1 MSLIK
6 KIALGTAQFG
16 MNYGISNVV
25 GKTSFDEACKVFTY
39 AESIGIN
46 TLDTANKYLD
56 SEKVIGEVG
65 LSHWNI
71 ISKYPEVNNEEELL
85 SSINGSLKLLNTNS
99 IYGYLAHNSI
109 TLKECPELWVS
120 LNHLKEKLI
129 VKKIGFS
136 VYDPQEI
143 DEMYGLGFF
152 PDIIQLPYNLLD
164 RRFERYFPMLRERKC
179 EIHVRSIFLQG
190 LFFIAS
196 KQLNSFFSPIHGLLR
211 NIRSCFGSNAELAS
225 AIVKWTCNNP
235 SIDKVVFGVNNMKQL
250 KSNIE
255 LMDQTDSTPL
265 SAIRFPSID
274 PIFINPSKWKN
285 YG

>member
-1 MSLIK
+1 MSLLK

-16 MNYGISNVV
+16 MSYGVSNFD
-25 GKTSFDEACKVFTY
+25 GKTSFDEVKRVFAY

-46 TLDTANKYLD
+46 TLDTANKYQD
-56 SEKVIGEVG
+56 SEKIIGAIG
-65 LSHWNI
+65 LSDWKI
-71 ISKYPEVNNEEELL
+71 ISKFPEVNNEEELL
-85 SSINGSLKLLNTNS
+85 YSINRSIKLLNTNS
-99 IYGYLAHNSI
+99 IYGYLAHNSR
-109 TLKECPELWVS
+109 TLREFPKLWVS
-120 LNHLKEKLI
+120 LNHLKDKLI

-143 DEMYGLGFF
+143 GEMYDLGFF

-196 KQLNSFFSPIHGLLR
+196 NQLNSFFSPIHGLLR
-211 NIRSCFGSNAELAS
+211 NIRSCYGSDAELAS

-235 SIDKVVFGVNNMKQL
+235 LIDKVVFGVNNMKQL

-255 LMDQTDSTPL
+255 LMAQTDSTPL

-274 PIFINPSKWKN
+274 PIFINPSKWKKL
-285 YG
+285 